1 VILNCHK
8 LKKFFLLLII
18 FSFTQFAS
26 AQELLC
32 KVDINT
38 QQVSGT
44 DKRIYDNM
52 KTQIYEFLNNR
63 KWTTESFKN
72 EERIE
77 CSILINITER
87 LSTDEFN
94 ATLQIQ
100 TRRPVYESSYNSI
113 LLNFVDN
120 DMHFRY
126 TEGQQLEYS
135 ENTYLSNL
143 TSILAFY
150 ANMVIGLD
158 YDSFS
163 LNGGTP
169 YFQKALAIANNA
181 QGSDERGWKAFD
193 GNRNRYWMINNMLD
207 APFIALRECMYT
219 YHRKGMDIMAQNS
232 VAGRAVIMESIE
244 SLSKVH
250 NIKPLSFSL
259 QLFFNAKVDE
269 IINIFIG
276 AKPEE
281 KTKLMDILGVIDP
294 TNNNKYQKIV
304 STN

>member
-1 VILNCHK
+1 MK
-8 LKKFFLLLII
+8 TFSLLLVII
-18 FSFTQFAS
+18 FTANLAI

-44 DKRIYDNM
+44 DKRVYDNM

-63 KWTTESFKN
+63 KWTTETFKN
-72 EERIE
+72 EERID

-100 TRRPVYESSYNSI
+100 TRRPVFESSYNSV
-113 LLNFVDN
+113 LLNFIDN
-120 DMHFRY
+120 DVHFRY

-135 ENTYLSNL
+135 ENTYISNL

-169 YFQKALAIANNA
+169 YFQKALSIANNA
-181 QGSDERGWKAFD
+181 QGSDEKGWKAFD
-193 GNRNRYWMINNMLD
+193 GTRNRYWMINNMLD
-207 APFIALRECMYT
+207 APFIPLRECMYN
-219 YHRKGMDIMAQNS
+219 YHRKGLDIMYQNT
-232 VAGRAVIMESIE
+232 VAGRTVILESIE

-259 QLFFNAKVDE
+259 QVFFNAKSDE
-269 IINIFIG
+269 IINIFMG
-276 AKPEE
+276 ATAEE
-281 KTKLMDILGVIDP
+281 KTKIMEVLSVIDP
-294 TNNNKYQKIV
+294 TNNNKYQKI
-304 STN
+304 TNTN

>member
-1 VILNCHK
+1 
-8 LKKFFLLLII
+8 
-18 FSFTQFAS
+18 
-26 AQELLC
+26 
-32 KVDINT
+32 VDIST

-63 KWTTESFKN
+63 KWTTETFRN
-72 EERIE
+72 EERID

-100 TRRPVYESSYNSI
+100 TRRPVFESSYNSV
-113 LLNFVDN
+113 LLNFIDN
-120 DMHFRY
+120 DIHFRY

-135 ENTYLSNL
+135 ENTYISNL

-169 YFQKALAIANNA
+169 YFQKALTIANNA
-181 QGSDERGWKAFD
+181 QGSDEKGWKAFD
-193 GNRNRYWMINNMLD
+193 GTRNRYWMINNMLD
-207 APFIALRECMYT
+207 APFIPLRECMYK
-219 YHRKGMDIMAQNS
+219 YHRKGLDVMYQNT
-232 VAGRAVIMESIE
+232 VAGRAAILEAIQA
-244 SLSKVH
+244 LLKVH
-250 NIKPLSFSL
+250 DVKQFSFSV
-259 QLFFNAKVDE
+259 QLFFNAKADE
-269 IINIFIG
+269 IINIFMG

-281 KTKLMDILGVIDP
+281 KTKLMEVLTVIDP
-294 TNNNKYQKIV
+294 TNNNKYQKIN